1 MLQVINIAF
10 LGSGKTLVTTS
21 KEKFLRVWDLDTQHC
36 GMQIISGH
44 HTEIWSIDIDL
55 EERYLVRSYF
65 KEFIGYL
72 SIVFEQ

>member
-1 MLQVINIAF
+1 MLQVTDLVF
-10 LGSGKTLVTTS
+10 LDFDKKLVTAS
-21 KEKFLRVWDLDTQHC
+21 KDKFLRVWDLDTQHC